1 VVVIINIEFWFEIW
15 EELGREKGKETLL
28 LVKISKQLTGRN
40 FRHKLFTF
48 FFSNFLT
55 DKSTNMYILS
65 FFFFLLKLL
74 VNFYYFVENYSVNN
88 FVVEFFA
95 NK

>member
-1 VVVIINIEFWFEIW
+1 MVVIINIEFWFEIW

-48 FFSNFLT
+48 FFQIF
-55 DKSTNMYILS
+55 
-65 FFFFLLKLL
+65 
-74 VNFYYFVENYSVNN
+74 
-88 FVVEFFA
+88 
-95 NK
+95 